1 MQKAK
6 KKSSPNSGARSMRN
20 STKSVR
26 ERVLH
31 AAFDAFMAHG
41 YERAST
47 LEIATRASVSKR
59 ELYALFDNKQAMLA
73 ACIAERAK
81 RMRLPLELPAARDRQ
96 ALAITLAAFGTA
108 VLRGASHPAVLAV
121 YRLAIAEAGRSPE
134 VAQVLNTVGR
144 KANQAALAD
153 LLAVAQ
159 THGLLGAGE
168 AAKMATQFFA
178 LLWGD
183 LFPQLLLGVT
193 DPPSPQEIERR
204 ARTATETL
212 LILHPEPNNRH
223 CS

>member
-1 MQKAK
+1 
-6 KKSSPNSGARSMRN
+6 
-20 STKSVR
+20 
-26 ERVLH
+26 
-31 AAFDAFMAHG
+31 
-41 YERAST
+41 
-47 LEIATRASVSKR
+47 
-59 ELYALFDNKQAMLA
+59 
-73 ACIAERAK
+73 
-81 RMRLPLELPAARDRQ
+81 
-96 ALAITLAAFGTA
+96 
-108 VLRGASHPAVLAV
+108 VLAV